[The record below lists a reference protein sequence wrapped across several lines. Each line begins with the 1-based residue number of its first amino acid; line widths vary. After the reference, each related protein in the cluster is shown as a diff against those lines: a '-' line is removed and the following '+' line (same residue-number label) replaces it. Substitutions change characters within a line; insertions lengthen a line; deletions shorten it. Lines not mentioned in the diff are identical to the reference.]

1 MESSVAQT
9 IKRLQRALQRR
20 GVSREDSEDLIQEAY
35 QRLEVY
41 RRDKPVDHAEGFL
54 VRTAINLS
62 IDAVR
67 KRRRANHADEPIE
80 SHLIVDESPLPDEVY
95 ASRRRLDRLNEGFA
109 ALDPI
114 TRQMIR
120 AQRME
125 GLSVAAIA
133 AQHRLSM
140 SAVEKRLAKGILFL
154 VNWMEGW

>member
-1 MESSVAQT
+1 VLE
-9 IKRLQRALQRR
+9 KR
-20 GVSREDSEDLIQEAY
+20 GVSAEDSADLIQEAFR
-35 QRLEVY
+35 RLEVY
-41 RRDKPVDHAEGFL
+41 RRDHSVWHPEGFL
-54 VRTAINLS
+54 VRTAVNLS
-62 IDAVR
+62 IDAGR
-67 KRRRANHADEPIE
+67 KRRRENFADEPVE
-80 SHLIVDESPLPDEVY
+80 SYTIVDESPQPDEVY

-133 AQHRLSM
+133 AQHGVSV
-140 SAVEKRLAKGILFL
+140 SAAEKRLAKGMLFL